1 MTTKGRIGSSFDE
14 FLRDDGIY
22 EDVTARAIKR
32 IIAAQL
38 DAIMAEEGL
47 IKSELAKR
55 MRTSL
60 AQLDRVLDPGND
72 SSDDRHPYAR
82 RPRSWAQAQDGIDV
96 DRRCAMVMSR

>member
-55 MRTSL
+55 MGTSL
-60 AQLDRVLDPGND
+60 AQLDRVLDPGNN
-72 SSDDRHPYAR
+72 SVTIGTLMRAAHAVGR
-82 RPRSWAQAQDGIDV
+82 KLK
-96 DRRCAMVMSR
+96 MELT

>member
-47 IKSELAKR
+47 TKSELAKR
-55 MRTSL
+55 MGTSL
-60 AQLDRVLDPGND
+60 AQLDRVLDPGNN
-72 SSDDRHPYAR
+72 SVTIGTLMRAAHAVGR
-82 RPRSWAQAQDGIDV
+82 KLK
-96 DRRCAMVMSR
+96 MELT